1 MLFRKLA
8 GLPLDTAIQDNLYD
22 IIHSLWR
29 HESTNLQDLK
39 RLILIYEKRI
49 TDVIIV
55 QSGSMLEV
63 YFTNPSNQP
72 DKSVFG
78 LQ

>member
-55 QSGSMLEV
+55 QSDNMLEV